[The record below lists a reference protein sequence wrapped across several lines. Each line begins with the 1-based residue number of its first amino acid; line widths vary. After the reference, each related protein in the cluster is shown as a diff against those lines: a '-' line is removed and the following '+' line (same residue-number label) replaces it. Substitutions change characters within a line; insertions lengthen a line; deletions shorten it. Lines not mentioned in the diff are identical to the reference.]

1 MRGLQFMVGLSLS
14 LVVAAS
20 AFVITH
26 HANGD
31 ALLYST
37 AAGTDPI
44 SVGVDERT
52 RRAFVADAQDSV
64 VRMFDVDSG
73 AVLRTTS
80 VRASPAAVTMDEPT
94 SQAFIRLYH
103 DPGSPPI
110 FAAVLDTRT
119 GAPLQVIT
127 GATATVPLA
136 VTADAT
142 GRVFAL
148 ATTTVRVLNPR
159 TGATL
164 HIFPLRTGGFPAT
177 LVADARSHRVI
188 VFSTCCVDVYSAET
202 GHLLHRVALPSA
214 VDEAAMDEQTGRVF
228 AISRGSQDAFGNYT
242 GNGAVRILAAATG
255 RVLRTT
261 EVGRN
266 PSAVAIDTRTGRVF
280 IANRDSNT
288 LSILDA
294 RSGTLI
300 RTVRLPYQPI
310 ALAIDQQAGH
320 LLLLTGSGGQPAATG
335 GWVPAWLRS
344 HLPFLAPSRSGTS
357 MQPRSLTIL
366 DESRL

>member
-1 MRGLQFMVGLSLS
+1 MRGLQFLAGVSLAV
-14 LVVAAS
+14 VVAAS
-20 AFVITH
+20 TFVITH
-26 HANGD
+26 HTNGD
-31 ALLYST
+31 ALLHST
-37 AAGTDPI
+37 AARTDPI
-44 SVGVDERT
+44 AVGVDERT
-52 RRAFVADAQDSV
+52 RHAFVADAQDDV
-64 VRMFDVDSG
+64 VRMFDLNSG
-73 AVLRTTS
+73 AVLRTIA

-110 FAAVLDTRT
+110 VAAVLDTRT

-148 ATTTVRVLNPR
+148 TPTTVRVLNPR

-164 HIFPLRTGGFPAT
+164 HVFPLSTGGFPAT
-177 LVADARSHRVI
+177 LVVDARDHRVL
-188 VFSTCCVDVYSAET
+188 VFTTCCVDVYAAET
-202 GHLLHRVALPSA
+202 GRLLHRVALPSA
-214 VDEAAMDEQTGRVF
+214 VDEAAMYEQTGRVF
-228 AISRGSQDAFGNYT
+228 AVSRGSQDAFGNYT

-280 IANRDSNT
+280 VANRDSNA

-294 RSGTLI
+294 RSGTLL

-310 ALAIDQQAGH
+310 ALAIDQRAGH
-320 LLLLTGSGGQPAATG
+320 LLLLTGSGGQQPPTSSCAIPNTG
-335 GWVPAWLRS
+335 Y
-344 HLPFLAPSRSGTS
+344 
-357 MQPRSLTIL
+357 
-366 DESRL
+366 